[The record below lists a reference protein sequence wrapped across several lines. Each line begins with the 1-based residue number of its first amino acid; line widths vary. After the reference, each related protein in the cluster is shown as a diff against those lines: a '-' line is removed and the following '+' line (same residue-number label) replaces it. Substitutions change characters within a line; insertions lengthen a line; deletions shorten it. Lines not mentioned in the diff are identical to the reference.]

1 MARATDVRSYYAHL
15 IAGKADS
22 NDARLIAAFAA
33 IERERFVGRGPW
45 KIMAHASG
53 YIDTPSD
60 DLAYLYQDVVVALD
74 ADRMINNGEPHLHAR
89 CLAALNVREG
99 DHAIHIGSGTGYY
112 TAILAHLVTSAGTV
126 LAYEIDPERA
136 LRAEDNLKDWP
147 QVCVRNQSGTDGT
160 LPACD
165 IIYINAGV
173 TRPVD
178 AWLDALRPQGR
189 LLFPLT
195 PSRGLGG
202 MLLVT
207 PTAGASFDA
216 RFVSPATFIS
226 CEGARDAEEAD
237 FLTEAFAGG
246 NMHNV
251 KSMHRGTNPDS
262 SCWFAGHGW
271 WLSTRA
277 NADTSV

>member
-1 MARATDVRSYYAHL
+1 MNITDLRSYYARL
-15 IAGKADS
+15 IAGKADT
-22 NDARLIAAFAA
+22 NDTRLISAFAA
-33 IERERFVGRGPW
+33 VERERFVGRGPW

-53 YIDTPSD
+53 YLDTPSG
-60 DLAYLYQDVVVALD
+60 DLALLYQDVVVAID
-74 ADRMINNGEPHLHAR
+74 PDRGINNGEPHLHAR
-89 CLAALNVREG
+89 CLAALDVRDGE
-99 DHAIHIGSGTGYY
+99 HAIHVGSGTGYY
-112 TAILAHLVTSAGTV
+112 TAILAHLVGAAGTII
-126 LAYEIDPERA
+126 AYEIDQELARRA
-136 LRAEDNLKDWP
+136 GDNLKDWSH
-147 QVCVRNQSGTDGT
+147 VSVRGQSAIDGP

-165 IIYINAGV
+165 IIYVSAGA

-189 LLFPLT
+189 LLFPLS

-207 PTAGASFDA
+207 HTGVGGFDA

-226 CEGARDAEEAD
+226 CEGARDDAEAA
-237 FLTEAFAGG
+237 LLSEAFGRG
-246 NMHNV
+246 HMDNV
-251 KSMHRGTNPDS
+251 KSLHRGSLPDD

-277 NADTSV
+277 TTET